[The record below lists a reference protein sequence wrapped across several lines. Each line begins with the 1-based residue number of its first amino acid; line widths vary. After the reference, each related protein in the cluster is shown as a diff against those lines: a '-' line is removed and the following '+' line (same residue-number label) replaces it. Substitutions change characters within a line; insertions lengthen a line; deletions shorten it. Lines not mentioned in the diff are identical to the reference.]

1 MSLGPLAWVGL
12 AVVLF
17 WSSFGFWACLLLP
30 LCILVTILGIVFMGY
45 LMEYQ
50 QQLEPSYDPTSPH
63 IPENHCIK
71 GLPQITM
78 AILKPPKKARYAR
91 YLTGHPA
98 IDDPLSEVLNYILRD
113 YVYTWYLDLSNDEAF
128 TDHIRD
134 LVHQVVINLSSRA
147 KGVDWVQYLTI
158 QLVDDF
164 ASHLRLFRQ
173 AQTRLKHKKDDDL
186 GGKSPDLLT
195 LFFSLETTMERS
207 MCRDL
212 VCISKER
219 EMEYLQQVGEV
230 LLYLLLPPDDFQNK
244 VMRIFLRELL
254 VNTVLLPVI
263 DLVSDPDYVN
273 QTIVWMCSNNIPT
286 SDEFLTVLK
295 CTDNISE
302 LEAVQEIVLQEIAV
316 QRSKDSGGNDDTVIK
331 KQLNSLQYVK
341 KVVEARLQRLN
352 DGSLDTDSTGLP
364 SQIDWKKLT
373 APGVELFQL
382 PFDVVLANNI
392 ALSYFMEFMTSI
404 GAQKYISFYLHAEGF
419 KVSAEQLLSQTHTED
434 RNTSLE
440 SLREAATNIYETYI
454 AETATSRIVVDE
466 VLAKKLLRKLR
477 VETPDEFWFDDIQQ
491 KVAQIMQEE
500 QHFPSFMKSEG
511 YIKLLAE
518 LDLLKDF
525 GSKSDEEDSFSGA
538 KSAGSGDD
546 CGSLNSLEQD
556 DEPIEFLNKDMPSVP
571 ADTMEVTTNSKGAP
585 LEVFLMAN
593 IYNTGIVREA
603 NTSYALYAIS
613 VTRRDPQSSG
623 EERWCVFRR
632 YSDFDDFH
640 ILVLEKFPKLSR
652 LPFPG
657 KKTFN
662 NLSRHFLEQRRGQL
676 NSFLQQILQPEV
688 LAAHTGLRDMA
699 LHFLEPGTY
708 EKGKK
713 QFARTVGSLVNPLK
727 SSVRSMGSMVKNAPE
742 NLLDGLRDS
751 IIKVLRSRPT
761 ASPVDVMIQGGSGKV
776 GASIDIETQDNI
788 PLRIMLLLMD
798 EVFDLKSKNQWL
810 RRRIVVILRQI
821 VKATFGDTINRKIVD
836 YVEWMAST
844 EKIAEYITA
853 FKDALWPNGFPA
865 ETRPERDQNTKMRTR
880 VAAKMIMLCS
890 LTDELKHIIGSDT
903 TRRGM
908 LCVFEMFQHAALN
921 RRLTYV
927 LLEGFLATLFPSNR
941 FSELFR
947 HMHAESPTI
956 STTSLSST
964 SSRDVI
970 SIGARRIEV
979 R

>member
-1 MSLGPLAWVGL
+1 MSLGALGWVGL
-12 AVVLF
+12 AIVLF
-17 WSSFGFWACLLLP
+17 WSTFGFWACFLLP
-30 LCILVTILGIVFMGY
+30 LCIFVTLLGIIFMGY

-50 QQLEPSYDPTSPH
+50 QQLEPSYDPVPPH

-71 GLPQITM
+71 GLPQITT
-78 AILKPPKKARYAR
+78 AILKPPKKTRYVR

-113 YVYTWYLDLSNDEAF
+113 YVYNWYLDLSNDEAF

-134 LVHQVVINLSSRA
+134 LVHQVIVNLSMRA

-173 AQTRLKHKKDDDL
+173 AQSRLKHKKDDDF
-186 GGKSPDLLT
+186 GGKTPDLLT

-219 EMEYLQQVGEV
+219 ELEYLQQVGEV
-230 LLYLLLPPDDFQNK
+230 LLYLVLPPEDFQNK

-302 LEAVQEIVLQEIAV
+302 LEAVKEIVLQEIAI
-316 QRSKDSGGNDDTVIK
+316 QRSKDTGGNDDTVIK
-331 KQLNSLQYVK
+331 KQLNSLHYVK
-341 KVVEARLQRLN
+341 KVVENRLQRLY

-392 ALSYFMEFMTSI
+392 ALSYFMEYMTSI

-419 KVSAEQLLSQTHTED
+419 KVSAEQLLSQAHTED

-440 SLREAATNIYETYI
+440 SLREAAANIYDTYI
-454 AETATSRIVVDE
+454 SETATSRINIDE

-546 CGSLNSLEQD
+546 CGSLNSLEPEE
-556 DEPIEFLNKDMPSVP
+556 EPIEFLNKEMPSAPPDP
-571 ADTMEVTTNSKGAP
+571 AANNKTAE
-585 LEVFLMAN
+585 FLLIAS
-593 IYNTGIVREA
+593 IYNTGIVRESS
-603 NTSYALYAIS
+603 TTYALYAIS
-613 VTRRDPQSSG
+613 VTRREPQST

-640 ILVLEKFPKLSR
+640 ILVLEKFPKLSK

-662 NLSRHFLEQRRGQL
+662 NLSRQFLEQRRSQL
-676 NSFLQQILQPEV
+676 NEFLQQILQPDV
-688 LAAHTGLRDMA
+688 LTANPGLRDMV

-713 QFARTVGSLVNPLK
+713 QFARTMGSLVNPLK
-727 SSVRSMGSMVKNAPE
+727 SSVRSMGTMVKNAPE

-761 ASPVDVMIQGGSGKV
+761 ASPVEVIQGSEKV
-776 GASIDIETQDNI
+776 GAGIDVETQDNI

-821 VKATFGDTINRKIVD
+821 IKATFGDTINRKIVD

-908 LCVFEMFQHAALN
+908 LCVFEMFQHAPLN

-927 LLEGFLATLFPSNR
+927 LLEGFLATLFPNNR
-941 FSELFR
+941 FTELFR
-947 HMHAESPTI
+947 KMHAESPTI